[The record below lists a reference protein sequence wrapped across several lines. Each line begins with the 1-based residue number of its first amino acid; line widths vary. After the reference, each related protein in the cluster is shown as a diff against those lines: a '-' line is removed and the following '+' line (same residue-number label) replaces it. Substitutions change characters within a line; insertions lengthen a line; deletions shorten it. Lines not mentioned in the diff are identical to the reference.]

1 MNFSRFQAVTQIFT
15 STNWSG
21 LLRHALD
28 ATLLASK
35 LSKSKHQAKTI
46 PNLCSPN
53 PVVWS

>member
-21 LLRHALD
+21 LLRYALN
-28 ATLLASK
+28 ATLLVSK
-35 LSKSKHQAKTI
+35 GLKSGHQAKTI